1 MEIELL
7 KKALQR
13 EKTARKEAESLL
25 EKKSLQ
31 LYNTN
36 RQLQEV
42 ITNTNKFPEENP
54 NAVMRFSAHGRV
66 LMYTNKHGQSII
78 SFLNAPSNKKI
89 KDNFTAELGFS
100 FEKGVH
106 HQFDMQIDD
115 KTIRFT
121 TVPFPQKDYI
131 NVYTA
136 DISDIKATEV
146 RLRDITNSLKEAQQV
161 ARMGSWELDIESN
174 KMTWSEEL
182 YYVFQVDPAT
192 IEASYDTYINLLH
205 PKDREDTIKAM
216 ENAIKN
222 QTRYTLIQ
230 RRSFD
235 SGAEKYIES
244 RCYIGLGDDRKVKR
258 LYGICIDITEKIEA
272 QQVTEN
278 FSKRL
283 ELKVNE
289 RTGELV
295 KSEMK
300 LKKSLLK
307 EKELGDLKTSFVSTA
322 SHQFRTP
329 LAAIQA
335 NSELLQMLAD
345 NMDEEASKRFR
356 KITGRI
362 TGEIGK
368 MTELMDDV
376 LILGKLTSGNVE
388 YKPQELNLVDFC
400 KKLSKEFD
408 DVQHDER
415 SIQIQTNGEPYS
427 VYLDAKLLTHSL
439 SNLFSN
445 AFKYSLDSKNPEL
458 VISFEPKEFILVVK
472 DYGIGIPKEELS
484 KLFQPFFRANN
495 VTEIKGTGL
504 GLSIAR
510 EYIEINRGKITAKSI
525 VGQGSSFEI
534 NFNRQKKIG

>member
-115 KTIRFT
+115 KTIRFA

-329 LAAIQA
+329 LAAIQS

-400 KKLSKEFD
+400 KKLSKEFGD
-408 DVQHDER
+408 IQHDER